1 VRLGRYLLLSQLS
14 LLSLLLVC
22 CLLLPSVVAHNGGVS
37 NFGNHRRTV
46 IPYTLSFASSIAVLG
61 LAALR
66 LLDLARGLWRQAGLL
81 LVLGLLES
89 AVLLSTFPR
98 HIAWTYSVI
107 HDDLGIAL
115 FAYEFC
121 WAVWLVTRRSSQLA
135 VLLVLLQ
142 SLGSLAALL
151 SILKIVHLLFV
162 GQLVATVGFSFLLV
176 GTFPATIKT
185 DLARDRPGKSPRRS
199 RHAPTG

>member
-14 LLSLLLVC
+14 LLSLLVIC
-22 CLLLPSVVAHNGGVS
+22 CLLMPSVVAHNGGVS

-46 IPYTLSFASSIAVLG
+46 VPYTLSFASSITILG
-61 LAALR
+61 AAALR
-66 LLDLARGLWRQAGLL
+66 LHELTRALWRQAYLL
-81 LVLGLLES
+81 LVLGLLEL

-121 WAVWLVTRRSSQLA
+121 WAVWLVARRCTLLA
-135 VLLVLLQ
+135 GLLLVLQ
-142 SLGSLAALL
+142 SMGSLVALL
-151 SILKIVHLLFV
+151 SVLKVVQLLFV
-162 GQLVATVGFSFLLV
+162 GQLIATIGFSLV
-176 GTFPATIKT
+176 LVSIFPHTVEGSIE
-185 DLARDRPGKSPRRS
+185 RPPAPSPRRS
-199 RHAPTG
+199 HHAPAS